1 METNSNTSI
10 ETEIGTEVENGV
22 SSKDGA
28 TKETKETMLTLSQ
41 KDYDRAIQSAEDKVR
56 GKLSK
61 EIRDL
66 QEELKKLKPVEK
78 TEAELEL
85 EKRIAALEE
94 SERTVAEQKKKL
106 DLQEALSER
115 GINKSLVD
123 FVKEDVD
130 IEAFSNLLNE
140 IVKEK
145 MKSNGFVPGTHSSDD
160 KISPEEFRKMS
171 YSQKVELQKKS
182 PELFERLMAKR

>member
-1 METNSNTSI
+1 METNNNTNI
-10 ETEIGTEVENGV
+10 ETEVGTKVENGV
-22 SSKDGA
+22 SSEEGA
-28 TKETKETMLTLSQ
+28 TKETEETMLTLSQ
-41 KDYDRAIQSAEDKVR
+41 KEYDRAIQSAEDKVR

-66 QEELKKLKPVEK
+66 QEELNKLKPVEK
-78 TEAELEL
+78 SEAEIEL

-106 DLQEALSER
+106 DLQEALSGK

-123 FVKEDVD
+123 FIKDDVD

-140 IVKEK
+140 MVKEK
-145 MKSNGFVPGTHSSDD
+145 MKCNGFVPGTHPSDD
-160 KISPEEFRKMS
+160 KVSLEEFRKMS

-182 PELFERLMAKR
+182 PELFERLMARR

>member
-1 METNSNTSI
+1 METNNNTNI
-10 ETEIGTEVENGV
+10 ETEVGTEAENGV
-22 SSKDGA
+22 SSEEGT
-28 TKETKETMLTLSQ
+28 TKETEETMLTLSQ
-41 KDYDRAIQSAEDKVR
+41 KEYDRAIQSAEDKVR

-78 TEAELEL
+78 SEAEIEL

-106 DLQEALSER
+106 DLQEALSGK

-140 IVKEK
+140 MVKEK
-145 MKSNGFVPGTHSSDD
+145 MKSNGFVPGTHFSDD
-160 KISPEEFRKMS
+160 KISHEEFRKMS

-182 PELFERLMAKR
+182 PELFERLMARR

>member
-28 TKETKETMLTLSQ
+28 TKETEETMLTLSQ

-66 QEELKKLKPVEK
+66 QEELKKLKPEK

-145 MKSNGFVPGTHSSDD
+145 IKSNGFVPGTHSSDD

>member
-1 METNSNTSI
+1 METNNNTNI
-10 ETEIGTEVENGV
+10 ETEVGTKVENGV
-22 SSKDGA
+22 SSEEGA
-28 TKETKETMLTLSQ
+28 TKETEETMLTLSQ
-41 KDYDRAIQSAEDKVR
+41 KEYDRAIQSAEDKVR

-66 QEELKKLKPVEK
+66 QEELNKLKPVEK
-78 TEAELEL
+78 SEAEIEL

-106 DLQEALSER
+106 DLQEALSGK

-123 FVKEDVD
+123 FIKDDVE

-140 IVKEK
+140 MVKEK
-145 MKSNGFVPGTHSSDD
+145 MKSNGFVPGTHPSDD
-160 KISPEEFRKMS
+160 KVSLEEFRKMS

-182 PELFERLMAKR
+182 PELFERLMARR